1 MCSGGDHP
9 MGLEALAR
17 VAVEVAAH
25 SSTGLLRQCV
35 PLGWVS
41 KVVEQVSTPTQFGK
55 SPNLNFKVL
64 RFSKLKVKGFQS

>member
-1 MCSGGDHP
+1 

-41 KVVEQVSTPTQFGK
+41 KVVEQVSTPYTIWKIPK
-55 SPNLNFKVL
+55 SK
-64 RFSKLKVKGFQS
+64 FQSFTIFKIQS